1 MDLSWI
7 WGHHF
12 FLMCWKV
19 KIRSNMKIYEDR
31 HEAYKSTWLFFLTCC
46 SLIPWLMFF
55 FSTKKIYWVIHRCF
69 FSFHQWMWPSCLV
82 IYAVCHLQFSERT
95 VDPDGEGVE
104 QPHRSKKV
112 KVTEPEAG
120 FFFPNPS
127 CEKKIQIKQISL
139 NTTHAKYDV
148 QITTYKV

>member
-31 HEAYKSTWLFFLTCC
+31 HEAYKSTWLFLTCC

-55 FSTKKIYWVIHRCF
+55 FSTKKLYWVIHRCF
-69 FSFHQWMWPSCLV
+69 FFVPSMNVTILFGNICRLSPSV
-82 IYAVCHLQFSERT
+82 FREDCGSGWGRSWTTTPFQK
-95 VDPDGEGVE
+95 GESDRARG
-104 QPHRSKKV
+104 RI
-112 KVTEPEAG
+112 
-120 FFFPNPS
+120 FFRIQVAK
-127 CEKKIQIKQISL
+127 KKIQIKQISL